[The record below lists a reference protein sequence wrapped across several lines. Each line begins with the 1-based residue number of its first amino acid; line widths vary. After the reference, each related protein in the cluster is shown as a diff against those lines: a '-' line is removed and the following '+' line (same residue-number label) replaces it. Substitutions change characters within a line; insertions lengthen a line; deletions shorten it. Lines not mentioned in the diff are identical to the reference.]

1 MSNTIKMKTV
11 SIYID
16 ALNKHVIYHIGINAA
31 DNFAVIDS
39 ATSPEDVWFHV
50 GNGLPS
56 CHVLGL
62 MPDCTKKL
70 DKKLLRYIIKQGAI
84 LCKQYSKYAS
94 EKGVEIHYSAIKNVT
109 KTANPG
115 SVILSSYS
123 TLHI

>member
-1 MSNTIKMKTV
+1 MKIV

-16 ALNKHVIYHIGINAA
+16 ALKQHVTYHIGINAA

-39 ATSPEDVWFHV
+39 AKSPQDIWFHV

-62 MPDCTKKL
+62 MPESPN
-70 DKKLLRYIIKQGAI
+70 KKLLRYIIKQGAI

-109 KTANPG
+109 KTSKLG

-123 TLHI
+123 SLHI